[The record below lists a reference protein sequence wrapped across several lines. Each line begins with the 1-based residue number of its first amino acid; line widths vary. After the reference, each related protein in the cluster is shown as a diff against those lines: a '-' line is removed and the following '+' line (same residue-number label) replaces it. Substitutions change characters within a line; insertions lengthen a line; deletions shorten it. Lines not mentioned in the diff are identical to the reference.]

1 MRHKIGIGV
10 IGMGWMGQVHGRAY
24 RQIPLRFPD
33 AGIEPRLVICADDV
47 EARAEQA
54 AKTLGFEESTTDWR
68 RLVEHPE
75 VRVVTIATPN
85 HLHLDIAGAAAGAGK
100 HIFCEKPVGR
110 SPEETSQ
117 IEAAARRAG
126 VLSFVGFNYRWAPLV
141 VHTRQLIAEGK
152 LGEIN
157 HYRGRFLSMYG
168 SNPRSRLTWRF
179 NRELGGYGAVTDLM
193 SHVVDMAHSLI
204 GPVKRVVANHDT
216 FIKQRPLPTPG
227 VGTHFS
233 LGGADDPAGE
243 VTNEDYTAAL
253 VEFANGAQG
262 TFEVSRTI
270 FGPKCEMA
278 FELNGTKGAVGW
290 NFECLNEL
298 DLYLPGEDG
307 LHDGYTKLLAGDKY
321 PYHGNFNPGDG
332 SGIGYEDLKVI
343 EAYEFLRSV
352 AAGEQG
358 KPGFGEA
365 LAVAEVNA
373 AMVRSWESGGWEDV
387 TSLRKD

>member
-1 MRHKIGIGV
+1 MTSRRGPSRPP
-10 IGMGWMGQVHGRAY
+10 GQSALR
-24 RQIPLRFPD
+24 RQRRTGDNSSNIPKCGSS
-33 AGIEPRLVICADDV
+33 ASPR
-47 EARAEQA
+47 
-54 AKTLGFEESTTDWR
+54 
-68 RLVEHPE
+68 
-75 VRVVTIATPN
+75 PN
-85 HLHLDIAGAAAGAGK
+85 HLHVELARAAAEAGK

-110 SPEETSQ
+110 NPEETAE
-117 IEAAARRAG
+117 IEAAARQAG

-141 VHTRQLIAEGK
+141 VHTRKLIAEGK

-179 NRELGGYGAVTDLM
+179 DRDLAGFGAVIDLM
-193 SHVVDMAHSLI
+193 SHVVEMAHSLI

-233 LGGADDPAGE
+233 LGDADDPAGE
-243 VTNEDYTAAL
+243 VTNEDYVGAL

-262 TFEVSRTI
+262 TFEVSRAI

-278 FELNGTKGAVGW
+278 FELNGAKGAAGW
-290 NFECLNEL
+290 NFERLNEL

-307 LHDGYTKLLAGDKY
+307 LHDGYIKLIAGDQY

-332 SGIGYEDLKVI
+332 SGIGYEDLKTI
-343 EAYEFLRSV
+343 EAYEFSTLGRRRR
-352 AAGEQG
+352 ARQARFRRCAGGSRGQRRHGTVVG
-358 KPGFGEA
+358 KRGLGRRDEPPC
-365 LAVAEVNA
+365 VIT
-373 AMVRSWESGGWEDV
+373 SWTEESF
-387 TSLRKD
+387 

>member
-1 MRHKIGIGV
+1 MAHRIGIGV
-10 IGMGWMGQVHGRAY
+10 IGMGWMGQVHGRSY
-24 RQIPLRFPD
+24 RQIPLRFPEAD
-33 AGIEPRLVICADDV
+33 IEPRLVICADDV
-47 EARAEQA
+47 AARAEQA
-54 AKTLGFEESTTDWR
+54 ARAIGFEETTTDWR
-68 RLVEHPE
+68 QLVEHPE
-75 VRVVTIATPN
+75 VRVVSIAAPN
-85 HLHLDIAGAAAGAGK
+85 HLHVELARAAAEAGK

-110 SPEETSQ
+110 NPEETAE
-117 IEAAARRAG
+117 IEAAARQAG

-141 VHTRQLIAEGK
+141 VHTRKLIAEGK

-179 NRELGGYGAVTDLM
+179 DRDLAGFGAVIDLM
-193 SHVVDMAHSLI
+193 SHVVEMAHSLI

-233 LGGADDPAGE
+233 LGDADDPAGE
-243 VTNEDYTAAL
+243 VTNEDYVGAL

-262 TFEVSRTI
+262 TFEVSRAI

-278 FELNGTKGAVGW
+278 FELNGAKGAAGW
-290 NFECLNEL
+290 NFERLNEL

-307 LHDGYTKLLAGDKY
+307 LHDGYIKLIAGDQY

-332 SGIGYEDLKVI
+332 SGIGYEDLKTI

-352 AAGEQG
+352 VAGEQG
-358 KPGFGEA
+358 KPGFADA

-387 TSLRKD
+387 TSLRA